1 MTSTWWDDD
10 RFWELSAP
18 VIFTEARMR
27 GAAGDVEGVVRT
39 VEPPAGCAVLDL
51 GCGIGRHSM
60 EFARRGF
67 RVTGVD
73 RTQAYLDRAA
83 KSAKEAGLSGEWV
96 REDMRRFR
104 RANAFDLAV
113 SLLTSFGYF
122 DDPADDLL
130 VLRNVFDSLRPGG
143 TVLLDLMGRE
153 VLARIFRERDWHEEP
168 GGLILLE
175 QRRAQND
182 WERLAIRWIV
192 LNGSERHELDF
203 FLRVYTAADLRDL
216 LTEAGFKD
224 VRILGGLNGEPYD
237 HQAMRLVAVGRK

>member
-1 MTSTWWDDD
+1 MTSAWWDDD

-27 GAAGDVEGVVRT
+27 GAASDVEGVVRT
-39 VEPPAGCAVLDL
+39 VDPPAGAVVLDL
-51 GCGIGRHSM
+51 GCGIGRHSL

-73 RTQAYLDRAA
+73 RTQAYLDRALR
-83 KSAKEAGLSGEWV
+83 SASEAGLSAEWV
-96 REDMRRFR
+96 REDMRRFH

-122 DDPADDLL
+122 DDPADDHL
-130 VLRNVFDSLRPGG
+130 VLRNVFESLRPGG
-143 TVLLDLMGRE
+143 TLLIDLMGRE

-175 QRRAQND
+175 HRRVLND

-192 LNGSERHELDF
+192 LNGAERHELDF
-203 FLRVYTAADLRDL
+203 FLRVYTAMDLRHL
-216 LTEAGFKD
+216 LTEAGFRD
-224 VRILGGLNGEPYD
+224 VRILGGLNGEAYD